1 MMADTLEVVKSREEK
16 SFLQRPC
23 ASWLHVSAEAKEGS
37 LPQVVSEVET
47 EKLYS
52 WQKTSPSYIFESYE
66 VYMTYRKEVKEK
78 FLAQVVSEMD
88 TFRLSRA
95 NLSPMIETMWD
106 ITREISY
113 LI

>member
-1 MMADTLEVVKSREEK
+1 MMADTLEVVKSREEE
-16 SFLQRPC
+16 RPC
-23 ASWLHVSAEAKEGS
+23 AGLLHVSAEAKEGS

-47 EKLYS
+47 EKLYL

-95 NLSPMIETMWD
+95 NLSPMIETM
-106 ITREISY
+106 
-113 LI
+113 